1 MALKLLT
8 NKQGVKISYE
18 KFVDLTSKNLINLGI
33 QNDLATQL
41 AGNSNIVP
49 TKTTAVKAFHFWNW
63 VAVLC
68 FLVSIYYT
76 FTAHWWSFIGGF
88 FVMRFVWNANKKG
101 NAANFVNAALEDKE
115 FYEKV
120 MEIDGWIYQ
129 FDEGHV
135 DEIIPCIS
143 AKFSE

>member
-1 MALKLLT
+1 
-8 NKQGVKISYE
+8 
-18 KFVDLTSKNLINLGI
+18 
-33 QNDLATQL
+33 
-41 AGNSNIVP
+41 
-49 TKTTAVKAFHFWNW
+49 
-63 VAVLC
+63 
-68 FLVSIYYT
+68 
-76 FTAHWWSFIGGF
+76 
-88 FVMRFVWNANKKG
+88 MRFVWNANKKG